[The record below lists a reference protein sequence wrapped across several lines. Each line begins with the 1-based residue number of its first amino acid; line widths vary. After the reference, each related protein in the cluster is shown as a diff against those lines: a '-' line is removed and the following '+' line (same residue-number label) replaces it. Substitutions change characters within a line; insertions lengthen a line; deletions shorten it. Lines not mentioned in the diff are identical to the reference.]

1 MRYLKEK
8 NATILTLRS
17 EGTPADSTS
26 SSGLIINSAKSQHNS
41 GDNPSLLLLLAIM
54 KIAKQAKEL
63 ASEAFTWTL
72 DVYKNTRDRYM
83 YKNNRQ
89 NIKKY
94 ITLKLIHT
102 TFA

>member
-1 MRYLKEK
+1 MDKAPPSWVRYLKEK

-72 DVYKNTRDRYM
+72 DVYKNIRDGYVCTKIIDRIS
-83 YKNNRQ
+83 KN
-89 NIKKY
+89 IY
-94 ITLKLIHT
+94 P
-102 TFA
+102 